1 MNRGEPVHKSRNMC
15 EDGCGQEERKIVH
28 QPVEV
33 EENGDVSF
41 DGGGVLMF
49 TGRLLLAMRDNTALT
64 RADLFEMAAKHGL
77 LEKVT
82 LPTGIEMY
90 RFTDIADLCVDQV
103 PTGTIQ

>member
-1 MNRGEPVHKSRNMC
+1 MC
-15 EDGCGQEERKIVH
+15 KDGFVLEERKIVH
-28 QPVEV
+28 QPVMSDD
-33 EENGDVSF
+33 GDEISF

-49 TGRLLLAMRDNTALT
+49 TGKLLLAMRDNTPLT

-77 LEKVT
+77 LEKVR

-90 RFTDIADLCVDQV
+90 RFTDVADLCVDQV